1 MYRNLG
7 MSIIIHSDMSS
18 PPSPRETA
26 AATTAAVVL
35 KRLACNYSAS
45 LTLIVRVYT
54 HILYYYMSKDV
65 YTRSRDIILYP
76 MYMFVIIYN
85 II

>member
-26 AATTAAVVL
+26 AATTATAAVVL

-45 LTLIVRVYT
+45 LTLIVRVCT

-65 YTRSRDIILYP
+65 YKRSRDVILYP
-76 MYMFVIIYN
+76 MYVCNN
-85 II
+85 I

>member
-26 AATTAAVVL
+26 AAAAAVVL

-65 YTRSRDIILYP
+65 YTRSRDII
-76 MYMFVIIYN
+76 MYITYVCNN
-85 II
+85 I